1 MKSKTIF
8 DYDPSRTHQGATPT
22 IEWKLWLKE
31 TGENSI
37 ATCLSGYQ
45 NLTRNAISVARSRVR
60 IISDCCSITS
70 SDSIDSIQLDAR
82 EQHTTLNENF
92 HANNGLHFETT
103 TEEITTITSTTT
115 PAALETNTTTPT
127 TQKKILRAPDKLDVQ
142 LGPIK
147 ETIYSLIYLIWH
159 LRDTP
164 DPEFTYR
171 FEITPGKASKDSEW
185 MPILE
190 TNKCCN
196 VSYEHRAQYRTATI
210 RMMIKT
216 ETETTGYTLSD
227 VFILPNHRP
236 SLFTLTMLGYN
247 EKYVQLE
254 LAKTC
259 ETKTERLHYNSTDLE
274 SRVISSSLWGKPSCR
289 YEGWV
294 AECEVSPGEQIFQF
308 VVSGDFSS
316 SQQSEPL
323 YFNPQ
328 KEQGSGFLELEE
340 KGRNSTSVNVKLK
353 EPFVSNPYR
362 YRLSIFAHSLSSK
375 AKEIEDTS
383 RKRKFPL
390 IVKHREYAAKIYF
403 RLEYW
408 LMKNASIKGNTP
420 FFLLLRDA
428 GLPNKVR
435 SAAIKAVK
443 SKHTAEYATFR
454 VTWSPPTK
462 PNGAIVGY
470 KVRWKLERS
479 PYTMYEE
486 KLCNITEYEL
496 RLYWGEERYQVFISA
511 ATSKGY
517 GPEKRLDVAIGS
529 PPDWTYRS
537 AAPDEDLIEQRK
549 FVPQSRKEL
558 RYKYAVRRERVLIA
572 LGTVLV
578 GIMFGYY
585 LKRSLYPKPAENKP
599 DRKHRKKQGD
609 QENKE

>member
-1 MKSKTIF
+1 MLPKAAVVIFLLAIIAVTLKTGEAGKAKPNEAPI
-8 DYDPSRTHQGATPT
+8 PPPEKPPT
-22 IEWKLWLKE
+22 VNTTEIRWKLERSPYTIYAEELCGTTYDLRRTTYDLRLYWAEERYQVFISAATSKGYGPEKRLDVAIGSPPDWIYRPKNVTTSTE
-31 TGENSI
+31 SANVTEPSI
-37 ATCLSGYQ
+37 KRLD
-45 NLTRNAISVARSRVR
+45 RRKFEARSSKC
-60 IISDCCSITS
+60 II
-70 SDSIDSIQLDAR
+70 
-82 EQHTTLNENF
+82 
-92 HANNGLHFETT
+92 
-103 TEEITTITSTTT
+103 TE
-115 PAALETNTTTPT
+115 
-127 TQKKILRAPDKLDVQ
+127 KILRAPDKLDVQ

-259 ETKTERLHYNSTDLE
+259 ETKTERLHYNSTDL
-274 SRVISSSLWGKPSCR
+274 
-289 YEGWV
+289 
-294 AECEVSPGEQIFQF
+294 
-308 VVSGDFSS
+308 D